1 VGTVTAI
8 GIHLP
13 QLVARPTAAAAA
25 EAVECAVAAERL
37 GFAAVSVNDHVTY
50 HGPWLD
56 GPTLL
61 AAAAARTARIG
72 LATTVLL
79 PALRGAPVAAQ
90 TLTALRLLS
99 GDRLIAGVGVGS
111 HAEDHAL
118 CGVPFERRGAALDE
132 AIAELRRR
140 CPDGP
145 PIWVASW
152 GRALRRVARLGDGW
166 VASALVNDAQEF
178 GTQWQR
184 LRQFLTDEGR
194 DADDFPNIL
203 ATLFYYVGDDAERVV
218 SERLAPLLGKPPETV
233 LARSAVGSPAAV
245 RERIAAYAAAGAQRI
260 HLWPAADPLEQLEA
274 LADATAVGMVPTGA
288 RPAPNP

>member
-1 VGTVTAI
+1 VAAI

-37 GFAAVSVNDHVTY
+37 GFAAVSVNDHITY

-61 AAAAARTARIG
+61 AAAAARTSRIG

-99 GDRLIAGVGVGS
+99 GDRLIAGVGIGS

-118 CGVPFERRGAALDE
+118 CGVPFERRGAALNE
-132 AIAELRRR
+132 AIADLRRR

-166 VASALVNDAQEF
+166 VASALVNEPEEF
-178 GTQWQR
+178 GEQWQR
-184 LRQFLTDEGR
+184 LKQLLADEGR
-194 DADDFPNIL
+194 DADAFPNIL

-233 LARSAVGSPAAV
+233 LARAAVGSPTEV
-245 RERIAAYAAAGAQRI
+245 GERIRAYAAAGAQRI
-260 HLWPAADPLEQLEA
+260 QLWPAAEPLEQIEA
-274 LADATAVGMVPTGA
+274 LAEVATLASVA
-288 RPAPNP
+288 S

>member
-1 VGTVTAI
+1 MPAL

-13 QLVARPTAAAAA
+13 QLVESPTARAAA

-37 GFAAVSVNDHVTY
+37 GYRAVSVNDHVTY

-61 AAAAARTARIG
+61 AAAAARTSWVG

-79 PALRGAPVAAQ
+79 PALRGAAVSAQ
-90 TLTALRLLS
+90 MLTALKLLA

-111 HAEDHAL
+111 HAADHAL

-152 GRALRRVARLGDGW
+152 GGALRRVARLGDGW
-166 VASALVNDAQEF
+166 VASALACGPAAF
-178 GTQWQR
+178 GEHWRR
-184 LRQFLTDEGR
+184 LQHLLADEGR
-194 DADDFPNIL
+194 DPDGFPNIV
-203 ATLFYYVGDDAERVV
+203 ATLFCYVDDDRRSAERVV
-218 SERLAPLLGKPPETV
+218 AERLAPLLGRTAEDMIPRCALGTAEQV
-233 LARSAVGSPAAV
+233 H
-245 RERIAAYAAAGAQRI
+245 ERIHEYAVAGAQQI
-260 HLWPAADPLEQLEA
+260 HLWPAADPLTQIEA
-274 LADATAVGMVPTGA
+274 LAQVAI
-288 RPAPNP
+288 PA

>member
-1 VGTVTAI
+1 VTAI

-13 QLVARPTAAAAA
+13 QLVARPTAGAAAT
-25 EAVECAVAAERL
+25 AVECAVAAERL

-50 HGPWLD
+50 RGPWLD

-61 AAAAARTARIG
+61 AAAAARTTRIG

-79 PALRGAPVAAQ
+79 AALRGAPVAAQ

-99 GDRLIAGVGVGS
+99 GDRLVAGVGVGS

-118 CGVPFERRGAALDE
+118 CGAALDE
-132 AIAELRRR
+132 AIADLRRG

-166 VASALVNDAQEF
+166 VASALVNGPDEF
-178 GTQWQR
+178 GAQWQR

-194 DADDFPNIL
+194 DADDFPNIV
-203 ATLFYYVGDDAERVV
+203 ATLFFYVGDDAERVV
-218 SERLAPLLGKPPETV
+218 SERLAPLLGKPPEIV
-233 LARSAVGSPAAV
+233 LARAAVGSAADV
-245 RERIAAYAAAGAQRI
+245 RERIRAYAAAGAQRI
-260 HLWPAADPLEQLEA
+260 HLWPAADPLDQLEA
-274 LADATAVGMVPTGA
+274 LAEATGLGMVSAGA

>member
-1 VGTVTAI
+1 VAAI

-37 GFAAVSVNDHVTY
+37 GFAAVSVNDHITY

-61 AAAAARTARIG
+61 AAAAARTSRIG

-99 GDRLIAGVGVGS
+99 GDRLIAGVGIGS

-132 AIAELRRR
+132 AIADLRRR

-166 VASALVNDAQEF
+166 VASALVNEPEEF
-178 GTQWQR
+178 AAQWQR
-184 LRQFLTDEGR
+184 LKQLLTDEGR
-194 DADDFPNIL
+194 DADAFPNIL

-233 LARSAVGSPAAV
+233 LARTAIGSAADVS
-245 RERIAAYAAAGAQRI
+245 ERIRAYAAAGAQRI
-260 HLWPAADPLEQLEA
+260 QLWPAAEPLEQLEA
-274 LADATAVGMVPTGA
+274 LAEVATLASV
-288 RPAPNP
+288 AP

>member
-1 VGTVTAI
+1 VTAI

-37 GFAAVSVNDHVTY
+37 GFAAVSVNDHITY

-61 AAAAARTARIG
+61 AAAAARTNRIG

-99 GDRLIAGVGVGS
+99 GDRLIAGVGIGS

-118 CGVPFERRGAALDE
+118 CGVPFERRGAALNE
-132 AIAELRRR
+132 AIADLRRR

-166 VASALVNDAQEF
+166 VASALVNEPEEF
-178 GTQWQR
+178 GAQWQR
-184 LRQFLTDEGR
+184 LKQLLTDEGR
-194 DADDFPNIL
+194 DADAFPNIV

-233 LARSAVGSPAAV
+233 LARAAVGSPAEV
-245 RERIAAYAAAGAQRI
+245 GERIRAYAAAGAQRI
-260 HLWPAADPLEQLEA
+260 QLWPAAEPLEQLEA
-274 LADATAVGMVPTGA
+274 LAEIAALASVA
-288 RPAPNP
+288 A